1 MFGYDDAK
9 GTYTRRISKK
19 YDTSLLDD
27 PRVINL
33 LLISNG
39 ETNHYC
45 WIKNMSKLLSSKI
58 NNNQHKRHFCLRC
71 LNSFNS
77 KCSLIKH
84 LEYCSNHEAVKIEMP
99 KDKNKCIYFKNFGRK
114 MGEPFVVYAD
124 FECYNEKMESGRKLD
139 PEKSYNEKYQKHTPS
154 GFGYLIKCF
163 DNKLY
168 SPKLV
173 QHTAKSPDNDVAQ
186 VIVDSLEDDVKEI
199 YQKVQANRGKY
210 PKKNAWNRAAYEKGT
225 HCHICEG
232 VLGED
237 KMWDHFHFT
246 GKYRGA
252 AHNEC
257 NLAFKIPKF
266 ILIILHNLS
275 GYDAHLF
282 IKNLGKS
289 KGKIDCIPNSE
300 EKYIS
305 FKKEIVVDTF
315 INKEGET
322 KNGKRELRFID
333 SLNLRYLF
341 LIS

>member
-1 MFGYDDAK
+1 MRENSEKFDWPGVEFPASWKDIDIFEKHNPYAINVFGYDDAK

-114 MGEPFVVYAD
+114 MRKPFVVYAD

-163 DNKLY
+163 DNKLIH
-168 SPKLV
+168 L
-173 QHTAKSPDNDVAQ
+173 
-186 VIVDSLEDDVKEI
+186 SLYNI
-199 YQKVQANRGKY
+199 Q
-210 PKKNAWNRAAYEKGT
+210 
-225 HCHICEG
+225 
-232 VLGED
+232 
-237 KMWDHFHFT
+237 
-246 GKYRGA
+246 
-252 AHNEC
+252 
-257 NLAFKIPKF
+257 
-266 ILIILHNLS
+266 
-275 GYDAHLF
+275 
-282 IKNLGKS
+282 
-289 KGKIDCIPNSE
+289 PNHQ
-300 EKYIS
+300 
-305 FKKEIVVDTF
+305 TMM
-315 INKEGET
+315 
-322 KNGKRELRFID
+322 
-333 SLNLRYLF
+333 
-341 LIS
+341 